1 MVICVTGHRPDK
13 LYGYEL
19 SDWRYM
25 VLKEKLKTILKE
37 NNCSEAISGMA
48 LGVDTVFAL
57 AVLELKLEGY
67 PIQLHCA
74 IPCQNQDKFWKQP
87 DKERYHMIL
96 EKADIVKM
104 VTNAP
109 YTPFCMQQRNEYMVN
124 HSDKVIAVWNGSSG
138 GTKNC
143 IDYAKNRKKEIIWF
157 FPCYMK

>member
-57 AVLELKLEGY
+57 AVLELQLEGY

-74 IPCQNQDKFWKQP
+74 IPCRNQDKFWKQP
-87 DKERYHMIL
+87 DKDRYHMIL
-96 EKADIVKM
+96 EKADIVTM
-104 VTNAP
+104 VTDAP
-109 YTPFCMQQRNEYMVN
+109 YTPSCMQQRNEYMVN

-143 IDYAKNRKKEIIWF
+143 IDYAKKQKKEIIWF

>member
-1 MVICVTGHRPDK
+1 
-13 LYGYEL
+13 
-19 SDWRYM
+19 
-25 VLKEKLKTILKE
+25 
-37 NNCSEAISGMA
+37 MA

-96 EKADIVKM
+96 EKADIVTM

-143 IDYAKNRKKEIIWF
+143 IDYAKKQKKEIIWF
-157 FPCYMK
+157 FP